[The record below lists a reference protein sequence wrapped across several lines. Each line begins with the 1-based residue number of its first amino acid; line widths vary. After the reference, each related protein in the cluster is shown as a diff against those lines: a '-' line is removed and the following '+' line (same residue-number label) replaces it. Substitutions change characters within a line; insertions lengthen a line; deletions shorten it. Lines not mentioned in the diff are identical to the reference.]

1 MKPLAGRLATLLT
14 VAAVLAPLSLA
25 AQANG
30 LPIVNS
36 GIRTG
41 LSVAADIGAPNDDAG
56 GGTAYGGEARFG
68 LGIIGVSGSVARH
81 VPENDL
87 LDSRTSFGGAVT
99 AQLFGGPLVP
109 FRVLLQGGVA
119 TWEANTAT
127 ATDVRHTRFPVS
139 LGLAAT
145 IPIPVLAVKPWLA
158 PRIEAQ
164 RASGNT
170 ETDFGIS
177 GGIELAF
184 LSGLTIRTAYD
195 RLFVERDGFSSRP
208 SVWTVG
214 LGWTL

>member
-1 MKPLAGRLATLLT
+1 MRPLASRLAALMA
-14 VAAVLAPLSLA
+14 VAALIGPLPLA

-30 LPIVNS
+30 LPIVNN

-41 LSVAADIGAPNDDAG
+41 LSVAADIGAPNDNMG
-56 GGTAYGGEARFG
+56 GGTAWGGEARFG

-81 VPENDL
+81 DPESDL
-87 LDSRTSFGGAVT
+87 RESITSVGGAVT

-127 ATDVRHTRFPVS
+127 ATDVRHTRIPVS

-145 IPIPVLAVKPWLA
+145 IPIPVLAVKPWIA

-170 ETDFGIS
+170 ETDFGVS
-177 GGIELAF
+177 GGVEFAF

-214 LGWTL
+214 LGWSL